1 MNYKITGV
9 STTQLTVEYDD
20 GSWAEI
26 PVHQNST
33 KADYLEQIYNFSSD
47 ARTIVSVADNPIKI
61 GDEGVV
67 GEGIDTTPIEEP
79 KFSWKDVRRDAY
91 PDLENQLE
99 AWSDHY
105 AGDSTKLDL
114 VKSHVAMVKEL
125 IPKEENQDK
134 TWTFDQRE
142 AKIAEIEA
150 DSRSFNNG
158 SHA

>member
-1 MNYKITGV
+1 MKYKVTGV

-26 PVHQNST
+26 PLNKNFT
-33 KADYLEQIYNFSSD
+33 KENYLEQIYNFSSE
-47 ARTIVSVADNPIKI
+47 ARNIVSVKDNPMKI

-67 GEGIDTTPIEEP
+67 GEGFDNTPTEEP
-79 KFSWKDVRRDAY
+79 KYSWKDVRRAAY

-99 AWSDHY
+99 AWSDNY

-114 VKSHVAMVKEL
+114 VKKHIAMVKEL

-134 TWTFDQRE
+134 NWTFDQRE
-142 AKIAEIEA
+142 AKLTEIEA

>member
-9 STTQLTVEYDD
+9 STTQITVEYDD

-26 PVHQNST
+26 PVHKDST
-33 KADYLEQIYNFSSD
+33 KSNYLEQIYNFSSE
-47 ARTIVSVADNPIKI
+47 ARNIVSVADNPMKI

-67 GEGIDTTPIEEP
+67 GEGIDTTPTVEP
-79 KFSWKDVRRDAY
+79 TYSWKDVRRDAY
-91 PDLENQLE
+91 PDYQNQLE

-114 VKSHVAMVKEL
+114 VKGHVAMVKEL
-125 IPKEENQDK
+125 IPKEENQDQN
-134 TWTFDQRE
+134 WTFDQRE

-150 DSRSFNNG
+150 DSRSFNSG
-158 SHA
+158 THS

>member
-1 MNYKITGV
+1 MKYKVTGV

-26 PVHQNST
+26 PLNKNFT
-33 KADYLEQIYNFSSD
+33 KENYLEQIYNFSSE
-47 ARTIVSVADNPIKI
+47 ARTIISVASNPMKI

-67 GEGIDTTPIEEP
+67 GEGFDNTPTEEP
-79 KFSWKDVRRDAY
+79 KYSWKEVRKYGY

-114 VKSHVAMVKEL
+114 VKKHIAMVKEL
-125 IPKEENQDK
+125 VPKEETQDK
-134 TWTFDQRE
+134 HWTFDQKE

-158 SHA
+158 SHS

>member
-26 PVHQNST
+26 PVHKNYA

-47 ARTIVSVADNPIKI
+47 ARNIVSVADNPIKI

-67 GEGIDTTPIEEP
+67 GEGIDNTPTEEP

-114 VKSHVAMVKEL
+114 VKGHVAMVKEL

-134 TWTFDQRE
+134 HLSL
-142 AKIAEIEA
+142 IHI
-150 DSRSFNNG
+150 
-158 SHA
+158 

>member
-1 MNYKITGV
+1 MKYKVTGV

-26 PVHQNST
+26 PLNKNFT
-33 KADYLEQIYNFSSD
+33 KENYLEQIYKFSSE
-47 ARTIVSVADNPIKI
+47 ARTIISVASNPMKI

-67 GEGIDTTPIEEP
+67 GEGFDNTPTEEP
-79 KFSWKDVRRDAY
+79 KYSWKEVRKYGY

-114 VKSHVAMVKEL
+114 VKKHIAMVKEL
-125 IPKEENQDK
+125 VPKEENQDK
-134 TWTFDQRE
+134 HWTFDQKE

-158 SHA
+158 SHS

>member
-1 MNYKITGV
+1 MKYKVTGA

-26 PVHQNST
+26 PLNKNFT
-33 KADYLEQIYNFSSD
+33 KENYLEQIYNFSSE
-47 ARTIVSVADNPIKI
+47 ARTIVSVASNPMKI

-67 GEGIDTTPIEEP
+67 GEGFDNTPTEEP
-79 KFSWKDVRRDAY
+79 KYSWKEVRKYGY

-114 VKSHVAMVKEL
+114 VKKHIAMVKEL
-125 IPKEENQDK
+125 VPKEENQDQH
-134 TWTFDQRE
+134 WTFDQKE

-158 SHA
+158 SHS

>member
-1 MNYKITGV
+1 MKYKVTGV

-26 PVHQNST
+26 PLNKNFT
-33 KADYLEQIYNFSSD
+33 KENYLEQIYNFSSE
-47 ARTIVSVADNPIKI
+47 ARTIVSVASNPMKI

-67 GEGIDTTPIEEP
+67 GEGFDNTPTEEP
-79 KFSWKDVRRDAY
+79 KYSWKEVRKYGY

-114 VKSHVAMVKEL
+114 VKKHIAMVKEL
-125 IPKEENQDK
+125 VPKEENQDK
-134 TWTFDQRE
+134 HWTFDQKE

-158 SHA
+158 SHS

>member
-1 MNYKITGV
+1 MKYKVTV
-9 STTQLTVEYDD
+9 TSTTQLTVEYDD

-26 PVHQNST
+26 PLNKNFT
-33 KADYLEQIYNFSSD
+33 KENYLEQIYNFSSE
-47 ARTIVSVADNPIKI
+47 ARTIVSVASNPMKI

-67 GEGIDTTPIEEP
+67 GEGFDNTPTEEP
-79 KFSWKDVRRDAY
+79 KYSWKEVRKYGY

-114 VKSHVAMVKEL
+114 VKKHIAMVKEL
-125 IPKEENQDK
+125 VPKEENQDQH
-134 TWTFDQRE
+134 WTFDQKE

-158 SHA
+158 SHS